1 MDIRPSSSTRG
12 GWKQFIQHVDYLTS
26 IRFGWYQGSPLR
38 NYNDVVAGAFLK
50 LATSPDPPNIDG
62 VWCQKDRKVDLKHL
76 DRDWFFYLVR
86 LFRDTCILLY
96 TIVYYCILLYTCN
109 MLVYHKDQRGGRKQ
123 QQASVLKHP
132 HPFRPAALS
141 VGWNTKCLGPEPG
154 ATAMWPRN
162 RLNLWEWRWQHP
174 KQPAVP
180 GENPSPE
187 LLLWI
192 LTWLVGGFNP
202 SEKY

>member
-1 MDIRPSSSTRG
+1 MVFDAKRIEKSISSILIVIDS
-12 GWKQFIQHVDYLTS
+12 S
-26 IRFGWYQGSPLR
+26 ILSDFSGTPVY
-38 NYNDVVAGAFLK
+38 Y
-50 LATSPDPPNIDG
+50 
-62 VWCQKDRKVDLKHL
+62 
-76 DRDWFFYLVR
+76 
-86 LFRDTCILLY
+86 CILLY

>member
-96 TIVYYCILLYTCN
+96 TIVYYCILVTCLYTIKTN
-109 MLVYHKDQRGGRKQ
+109 GGEE
-123 QQASVLKHP
+123 
-132 HPFRPAALS
+132 
-141 VGWNTKCLGPEPG
+141 NN
-154 ATAMWPRN
+154 N
-162 RLNLWEWRWQHP
+162 RLQSSNIPIPSGQLHWALDETPNAWALNQVP
-174 KQPAVP
+174 QPCGLAIASIFESDV
-180 GENPSPE
+180 GNIPSSRRYPARIH
-187 LLLWI
+187 LQSCCF
-192 LTWLVGGFNP
+192 G
-202 SEKY
+202 Y